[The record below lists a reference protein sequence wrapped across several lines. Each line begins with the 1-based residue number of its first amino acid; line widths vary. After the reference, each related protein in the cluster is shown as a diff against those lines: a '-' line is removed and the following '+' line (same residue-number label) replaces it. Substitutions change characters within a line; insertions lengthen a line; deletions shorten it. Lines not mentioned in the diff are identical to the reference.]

1 MEELRERI
9 KKQIISEI
17 DFNEI
22 KDDQD
27 MAILIDRYITE
38 NLSAFTLSL
47 SDKLKLRKELFNSL
61 RKLDV
66 LTELLEDETIT
77 EIMVNGY
84 QNIFIERNGRIEKSD
99 KFFESKERL
108 AAIIGQ
114 IVADCNRRI
123 NEASPIVDARLK
135 DGSRVNI
142 VISPISLEGHTLTI
156 RKFPKEVM
164 TIEKLIELGSFGAPI
179 GKVLKML
186 VVSKY
191 NIFVSGGTGSGKTS
205 FLNALSSFIPSDE
218 RIITIEDA
226 AELRLDS
233 IDNLVRL
240 EARAANIEGENEI
253 SIRDLIKSSLRMRPD
268 RIIVGEVRDEA
279 VIDMITAM
287 NTGHDGSLS
296 TGHANSCED
305 MMLRLET
312 MYLMGMEI
320 PVAAIRRQLASAID
334 IVIHLGRLRDRSRK
348 VMKICEVVGVKNG
361 DIELNTLFEFVEQGE
376 DEGHIVGVL
385 KKVNDLISVEKLVNR
400 GMFELYQEACFEV

>member
-17 DFNEI
+17 DFDEI
-22 KDDQD
+22 KDDYD
-27 MAILIDRYITE
+27 MASLIDRYITE
-38 NLSAFTLSL
+38 NLSASRLSL
-47 SDKLKLRKELFNSL
+47 SDKLKLRKELFNSI
-61 RKLDV
+61 RRLDV
-66 LTELLEDETIT
+66 LTELLEDESIT

-84 QNIFIERNGRIEKSD
+84 QNIFIERNGRIEKSN
-99 KFFESKERL
+99 KYFESEERL

-114 IVADCNRRI
+114 IVAACNRRI

-142 VISPISLEGHTLTI
+142 VISPISLEGHTITI
-156 RKFPKEVM
+156 RKFPKEAM
-164 TIEKLIELGSFGAPI
+164 TIEKLIELGSFTASI

-186 VVSKY
+186 VASKY

-205 FLNALSSFIPSDE
+205 FLNALSSFIPGDE

-240 EARAANIEGENEI
+240 EARTANIEGENEI

-320 PVAAIRRQLASAID
+320 PVSAIRRQLASAID

-361 DIELNTLFEFVEQGE
+361 EIELNTLFEFVEQGE

-400 GMFELYQEACFEV
+400 GLFELYQEACLEV